1 MNISDLIWRSTVVE
15 KIIARHHLQPGEVE
29 QVFWNNPHFRF
40 VGSEDV
46 RGEDLYA
53 ALGRTDSGRYVIAFF
68 IRKSAG
74 RALIISA
81 RDMDAK
87 ERRAYEKR

>member
-1 MNISDLIWRSTVVE
+1 MEISELIWRSPVVE
-15 KIIARHHLQPGEVE
+15 KLIAKHRLLPEEVE
-29 QVFWNNPHFRF
+29 QVFQNNPHFRF
-40 VGSEDV
+40 VETGKV

-68 IRKSAG
+68 IWKRSG
-74 RALIISA
+74 DALIISA

-87 ERRAYEKR
+87 ERRAYAKR